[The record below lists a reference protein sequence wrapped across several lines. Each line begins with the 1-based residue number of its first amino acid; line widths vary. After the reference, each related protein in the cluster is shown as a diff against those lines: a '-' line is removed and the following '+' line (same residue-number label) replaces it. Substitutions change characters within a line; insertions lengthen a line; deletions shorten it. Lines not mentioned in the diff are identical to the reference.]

1 MTPAT
6 KQDNMASAICHLQ
19 AAIEFLD
26 DVGQM
31 QDLFKQDYK
40 RKVKHVI
47 SETEKKINFVFDSM
61 TEEERGFFW
70 DLLKEKQAL
79 YKQIEGI
86 TTIEQIALFR
96 NFIHLQSKLL

>member
-47 SETEKKINFVFDSM
+47 SETEKKN
-61 TEEERGFFW
+61 
-70 DLLKEKQAL
+70 
-79 YKQIEGI
+79 
-86 TTIEQIALFR
+86 
-96 NFIHLQSKLL
+96 KLCF